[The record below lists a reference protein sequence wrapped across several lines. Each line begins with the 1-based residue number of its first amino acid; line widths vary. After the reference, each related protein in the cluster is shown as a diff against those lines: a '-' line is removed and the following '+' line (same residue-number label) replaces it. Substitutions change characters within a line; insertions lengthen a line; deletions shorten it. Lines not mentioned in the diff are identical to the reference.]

1 MKVRKTK
8 CDQCL
13 FSNNRIVSAKRATD
27 VIKSCIKKDTF
38 FVCHKTQTEDAPDQM
53 CCRGFWDQFKNHFN
67 LGRIAQRL
75 KMVEFIE

>member
-1 MKVRKTK
+1 MKVRKAQ

-13 FSNNRIVSAKRATD
+13 FSDKKIVSAKRATD
-27 VIKSCIKKDTF
+27 VVKGCLKKDTYF
-38 FVCHKTQTEDAPDQM
+38 ICHKTQTEDAPGDM
-53 CCRGFWDQFKNHFN
+53 CCRGFWDRFKDNFN